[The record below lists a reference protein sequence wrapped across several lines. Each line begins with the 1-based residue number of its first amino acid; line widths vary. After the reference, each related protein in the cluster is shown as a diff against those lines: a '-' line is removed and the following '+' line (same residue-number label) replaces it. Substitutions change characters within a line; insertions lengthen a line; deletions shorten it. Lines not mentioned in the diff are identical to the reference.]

1 MPLLPVALYGLEVPC
16 NSPLVAAAPDFPAT
30 VSNSPKSMTSTN
42 MPVKLRITMAAI
54 DPDEKVDD
62 KTSPA
67 RATLKIIRE
76 QNDEDDE
83 ETEDYMR
90 AIMAENDSDEDE
102 DNSDKEDKN
111 DGPSD
116 LTKTKKAKKAA
127 AVKKLMESIAEDE
140 SDEQMKDAPDSTKP
154 DKKGKSKATE
164 SSDDE
169 DEDESS
175 SDEDEFEEFV
185 ICTLDPK
192 KNFQQTLDITIGE
205 KENVYFKVT
214 GTHTVYLT
222 GNYLI
227 ADDLGLNSH
236 SDEYDSDEDGDYDLS
251 PDEDEME
258 LGSDGESDELDD
270 IENPRI
276 TEVDSEEETA
286 PQLVEAPE
294 KKSGKNKRTATEM
307 DEDNSLDSIL
317 SKSAKN
323 GATEKAKL
331 SKKQQKKL
339 KKNNGESTVVEAE
352 EPKTD
357 ENEKSDRKVQFAKN
371 LEKGPAE
378 KEKPDPKNKNKATLG
393 VKIVDGV
400 KIDDKKLGSGRPC
413 KKNDKVSMRYIG
425 KLVNGT
431 VFDANK
437 KGTPFS
443 FKLGTGE
450 VIRGWDIGVMGMSAG
465 GERRLT
471 IPANKAYGNK
481 ATPGIPANSTLIFD
495 IKLLEVK

>member
-1 MPLLPVALYGLEVPC
+1 MPLIPVALYGLEVPC

-30 VSNSPKSMTSTN
+30 
-42 MPVKLRITMAAI
+42 LRITMAAI

-62 KTSPA
+62 KKSPA

-83 ETEDYMR
+83 ETEEYMR
-90 AIMAENDSDEDE
+90 AIMAENDSDEDEDE

-116 LTKTKKAKKAA
+116 LTKNKKAKKAA
-127 AVKKLMESIAEDE
+127 AVKKLMESIAEDD
-140 SDEQMKDAPDSTKP
+140 SDEQMKDAPNSTKA
-154 DKKGKSKATE
+154 DKKGKSKAAE
-164 SSDDE
+164 SSDEE
-169 DEDESS
+169 DDDESG
-175 SDEDEFEEFV
+175 SDEDELEEFV
-185 ICTLDPK
+185 VCTLDPK

-214 GTHTVYLT
+214 GTHTIYLT

-227 ADDLGLNSH
+227 ADDLGLNSQ

-251 PDEDEME
+251 PGEDEME
-258 LGSDGESDELDD
+258 LESDGESDELDD
-270 IENPRI
+270 IENPRVNEI
-276 TEVDSEEETA
+276 GSDEETA
-286 PQLVEAPE
+286 PKLVEAPE
-294 KKSGKNKRTATEM
+294 KKSGKNKRTAAEM
-307 DEDNSLDSIL
+307 DEDNSLDGIM

-323 GATEKAKL
+323 TSSEKDKL
-331 SKKQQKKL
+331 NKKKQKKF
-339 KKNNGESTVVEAE
+339 KKNNDESINVEAE

-371 LEKGPAE
+371 LEKGPVE
-378 KEKPDPKNKNKATLG
+378 KEKNDPKNKNKATLG
-393 VKIVDGV
+393 VKTVDGV

-413 KKNDKVSMRYIG
+413 KKGDKVSMRYIG
-425 KLVNGT
+425 KLVNGN

-450 VIRGWDIGVMGMSAG
+450 VIRGWDIGVAGMSAG

-495 IKLLEVK
+495 IKLLEIK